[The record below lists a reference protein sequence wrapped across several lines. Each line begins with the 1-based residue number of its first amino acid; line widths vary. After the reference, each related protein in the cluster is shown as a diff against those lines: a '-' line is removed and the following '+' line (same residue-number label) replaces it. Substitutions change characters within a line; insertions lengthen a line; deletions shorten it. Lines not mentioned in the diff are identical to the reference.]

1 MTSVP
6 FLLGTFPPI
15 RQAGYNAMRYVSLA
29 MALLAAVVLTPAS
42 GASAQ
47 EIGGFSNDWTGNRII
62 VEAIADPKIQG
73 VTCHITRF
81 DRSVFDRLS
90 KGKWFED
97 PSNTSIACRQTASLI
112 IGPIDVSSH
121 GEDIFSERMSLIFKH
136 IAVRRIYYEKNETLI
151 YIAYSREVKDASA
164 KMSVSTIP
172 LYGANAQWSGRK
184 PGAR

>member
-1 MTSVP
+1 MRLTLALASLV
-6 FLLGTFPPI
+6 LG
-15 RQAGYNAMRYVSLA
+15 
-29 MALLAAVVLTPAS
+29 LTAPVAR
-42 GASAQ
+42 AD
-47 EIGGFSNDWTGNRII
+47 EIGGFTNDWSGNRII

-97 PSNTSIACRQTASLI
+97 PSNTSIACRQTGALT
-112 IGPIDVSSH
+112 IGSIDLSGR
-121 GEDIFSERMSLIFKH
+121 GEDIFAERMSLIFKH
-136 IAVRRIYYEKNETLI
+136 IAVRRIFDEKNETLI

-172 LYGANAQWSGRK
+172 LFGTNAQWTGRRPAAK
-184 PGAR
+184 